1 MRFVARKCNRSS
13 AVRRRRTSL
22 RSVVRV
28 FVVVEDALNGRN
40 RNCRKS
46 LRGPKACIAS
56 SLSLVEP
63 IQTLDDGARIGLNR
77 ASRLTSSFEPSTSRQ
92 HAHQRIADQRYALDL
107 RVVDHAAARIDFE
120 LLRRCS
126 QRTMTAAHAA
136 QVCRSHA
143 DKELVFPFGKTISSI
158 GTLKCRDD
166 YCRFLS

>member
-1 MRFVARKCNRSS
+1 MSSGKTRSKS
-13 AVRRRRTSL
+13 S
-22 RSVVRV
+22 
-28 FVVVEDALNGRN
+28 DAMTAT
-40 RNCRKS
+40 
-46 LRGPKACIAS
+46 GPKACIAS

-63 IQTLDDGARIGLNR
+63 IQTLDDGVRIGLNR
-77 ASRLTSSFEPSTSRQ
+77 ARRLTSSFEPSTSRQ

-126 QRTMTAAHAA
+126 QRTMTAADAA